1 MFWYFRNTHVLR
13 LLQIQTRVSAFAT
26 CDGCCRGGALKA
38 DCFCYHGDGV
48 RGPWVQTIQLCRGA
62 AVLQSDVLQQ
72 NTSPIPQ
79 QNPEVLRA
87 TRADPPSH
95 PEAV

>member
-1 MFWYFRNTHVLR
+1 M
-13 LLQIQTRVSAFAT
+13 
-26 CDGCCRGGALKA
+26 
-38 DCFCYHGDGV
+38 
-48 RGPWVQTIQLCRGA
+48 QTIQLRRGA

-72 NTSPIPQ
+72 STSPIPQ

-87 TRADPPSH
+87 ARADPPSH